1 MAIGLQLSLL
11 GGWLKE
17 GKGEGERKG
26 IGGGEEW
33 RRGGVE
39 EECVVTRCHSCLD
52 RLQFNGC

>member
-33 RRGGVE
+33 RRRSVW
-39 EECVVTRCHSCLD
+39 
-52 RLQFNGC
+52 

>member
-26 IGGGEEW
+26 IGGGEEG
-33 RRGGVE
+33 RSGGGGVCGNE
-39 EECVVTRCHSCLD
+39 VSLVSR
-52 RLQFNGC
+52 